1 MIDLDYDSDSI
12 TYITNLHETGIQGS
26 SSYEI
31 LLGVPMIPTL
41 RVPVHWAFI
50 LSRKGGYNIG

>member
-26 SSYEI
+26 
-31 LLGVPMIPTL
+31 LGVPMVPTV
-41 RVPVHWAFI
+41 RVPVHWVFI
-50 LSRKGGYNIG
+50 LSRNDGYNIG